1 MTETEASGRVPS
13 EVDRLNAALIKSV
26 PIGFRWKFDWMQQE
40 NHMSIPLPSIYRGL
54 EILFEQWRLPDPVAL
69 FDRGGIEAI
78 HRRFR
83 EAGERFGYLE
93 RTAPAFTVS
102 LVVAA
107 LSSPRRLE
115 EEPKVL

>member
-1 MTETEASGRVPS
+1 NKDLVVQAESFFAHTTSLQTDFYMTETEASGRVPS

-83 EAGERFGYLE
+83 EAG
-93 RTAPAFTVS
+93 
-102 LVVAA
+102 
-107 LSSPRRLE
+107 
-115 EEPKVL
+115 